1 MAQVTAFVSGK
12 GGMGTT
18 ALCAAVAAAMALEG
32 KRVLCIDC
40 DDGAGDLGAYL
51 GLGQLPDITYPQVC
65 RGEYPLERAS
75 AQPSLSRLRFLA
87 APAGRESVDAAQ
99 FAALIAQAERSFD
112 YIFLD
117 EPQFLSHANQVL
129 LVTAANPAAIRGAR
143 RLADTLELQGI
154 QNTRLLVN
162 FIDKKE
168 MSAMGLTVDDVM
180 DQVGAPLAGIVPRDN
195 SVTLACAEEKLLH
208 TVTKKGAA
216 AAAQRIA
223 RRMQGMHI
231 AIPTRVL

>member
-1 MAQVTAFVSGK
+1 MAEVISFVSGK

-18 ALCAAVAAAMALEG
+18 ALCAAVAAAMAAEG

-51 GLGQLPDITYPQVC
+51 GLGQLPDITYPEVC
-65 RGEYPLERAS
+65 RGDYPLERAT
-75 AQPSLSRLRFLA
+75 AQPDLTRLRFLA
-87 APAGRESVDAAQ
+87 APAGKDPVDQAD
-99 FAALIAQAERSFD
+99 FAALIAQAKRSFD

-117 EPQFLSHANQVL
+117 SPQFLHHGECTFV
-129 LVTAANPAAIRGAR
+129 VTAANSAAIHGAR
-143 RLADTLELQGI
+143 RLADSLELQGI
-154 QNTRLLVN
+154 QNVRLLVN

-168 MSAMGLTVDDVM
+168 MAAMGLTVDDVM
-180 DQVGAPLAGIVPRDN
+180 DQVGLPLGGIVPRDN
-195 SVTLACAEEKLLH
+195 TVTLACAAEKMLH
-208 TVTKKGAA
+208 TATKKGAA

-223 RRMQGMHI
+223 RRMQGFSI